1 MNKLALK
8 ELNQIIYDQKLL
20 TQEKQDLEKRIII
33 KLSILGVKATNYS
46 EVVIKMSGVRDK
58 YSEAFAKAE
67 SLIRRRDEIVKE
79 LNIIEET
86 IACFRDI
93 SKNLNDLEYEV
104 FNLKYLEG
112 LTLQDIADKK
122 NYSLDR
128 VKQISAGITKK
139 ISCQ

>member
-1 MNKLALK
+1 MNKTVLK
-8 ELNQIIYDQKLL
+8 ELRQVLDDQRILFK
-20 TQEKQDLEKRIII
+20 EKHDLEQRIII
-33 KLSILGVKATNYS
+33 KLNSLGVKATNYS

-67 SLIRRRDEIVKE
+67 SLINRRDEIVKE

-86 IACFRDI
+86 ISYFKEI
-93 SKNLNDLEYEV
+93 SKKLNSLEYEV